1 MVSEVDALAMAQA
14 TGDLDARVGMP
25 DSDLFQIQLMGVL
38 AKQASLYTLGESSS
52 LPEYDA
58 FRLLGSVCFTLGV
71 DPDEPDAQVLRAL
84 LDEGVDVAFARCCS
98 ELEAEA
104 ARTDALWKEV
114 CLTTPLLESIALRD
128 TLESL
133 RGIGARYDVRF
144 FSLEI
149 PADIDYPLCHPV
161 DEAVQGIRYVNT
173 YLERL
178 LVENRFLQ
186 CFEVEH
192 CRRVLQ
198 AVHPQYGEL
207 IVNLFEPVATNA
219 VGCALAQGVVR
230 SLRVGSEERSRIVVL
245 FEGCSP
251 TQMKALLVQAAGEA
265 CDALGLGGD
274 ASVCAYVQKL
284 AEGLV
289 PRLQMALCNRS
300 LNGVFMDC

>member
-1 MVSEVDALAMAQA
+1 MVSEVDALATTKTA
-14 TGDLDARVGMP
+14 GDLNGLDGMP
-25 DSDLFQIQLMGVL
+25 DGDRFQMQLMGVL

-71 DPDEPDAQVLRAL
+71 DPDEPDTRVLRAL
-84 LDEGVDVAFARCCS
+84 LDEGVDVAFARCRS

-104 ARTDALWKEV
+104 ARTDALWREV
-114 CLTTPLLESIALRD
+114 CLTTPLLESIALKD
-128 TLESL
+128 TLKSL
-133 RGIGARYDVRF
+133 RDVGVRYDARF

-161 DEAVQGIRYVNT
+161 DEAVQGVRYVNT

-186 CFEVEH
+186 CFEVER
-192 CRRVLQ
+192 CRSVLR

-207 IVNLFEPVATNA
+207 IINLFEPVATNA
-219 VGCALAQGVVR
+219 VGCTLAQGSVR
-230 SLRVGSEERSRIVVL
+230 SLRVGPEECTRIA
-245 FEGCSP
+245 
-251 TQMKALLVQAAGEA
+251 ALLKDCSTTRMKFLLTQSAGEA
-265 CDALGLGGD
+265 CNTLGLSD
-274 ASVCAYVQKL
+274 DDPVCGYVRKL
-284 AEGLV
+284 AAGLV
-289 PRLQMALCNRS
+289 SRLQMALCNSS

>member
-1 MVSEVDALAMAQA
+1 MVSEVDVLATTKTAD
-14 TGDLDARVGMP
+14 DLNGFDDMLDGE
-25 DSDLFQIQLMGVL
+25 LFQMQLMGVL

-71 DPDEPDAQVLRAL
+71 DPNEPDARVLRAL
-84 LDEGVDVAFARCCS
+84 LDEGVDVAFVRCRS

-114 CLTTPLLESIALRD
+114 CLTAPLLESIALRD

-133 RGIGARYDVRF
+133 RGFGARYDARF
-144 FSLEI
+144 FSLDI
-149 PADIDYPLCHPV
+149 PADIDYPLCYPV
-161 DEAVQGIRYVNT
+161 DEAVQEIRYVNT

-186 CFEVEH
+186 CFEVER
-192 CRRVLQ
+192 CRSVLR

-207 IVNLFEPVATNA
+207 IMNLFEPVAANA
-219 VGCALAQGVVR
+219 TGCVLAQGAVR
-230 SLRVGSEERSRIVVL
+230 SLQVG
-245 FEGCSP
+245 FEGCSRIGVLLDGCS
-251 TQMKALLVQAAGEA
+251 TTRMKVVLAQAAGEL
-265 CDALGLGGD
+265 CDTLGLGED
-274 ASVCAYVQKL
+274 ASVCGYVRKL

-289 PRLQMALCNRS
+289 PRLQMALRNRS